1 MAKSSL
7 SSDTRDDTRDNTRE
21 DKRRAPNPAWLA
33 LPLMLFAFVSLTVGV
48 LASRTVR
55 QPYQTE
61 FYHAF
66 FSDTLHMKVWLATAA
81 LAFGCFQLLTAA
93 RIYHL
98 LRFPPPG
105 RFYNIVH
112 RSSGWIAIALTL
124 PVAYNCLVELGFGT
138 YDLRV
143 YIHSVL
149 GSIIYGVFVAKLLL
163 VRSSRYP
170 GWALPIAGSVLFTVL
185 LGLWLTSALWFLTTF
200 PISL

>member
-1 MAKSSL
+1 MGETPTS
-7 SSDTRDDTRDNTRE
+7 E
-21 DKRRAPNPAWLA
+21 KRRSPNPAWLA
-33 LPLMLFAFVSLTVGV
+33 IPLALMAVISLTVGL

-55 QPYQTE
+55 QPYPNE

-66 FSDTLHMKVWLATAA
+66 FSDTLHMKVWLSTVA

-93 RIYHL
+93 RIYSL

-112 RSSGWIAIALTL
+112 RWSGRIAIAFTL
-124 PVAYNCLVELGFGT
+124 PVAFNCLVELGFGT
-138 YDLRV
+138 YDPRV
-143 YIHSVL
+143 YIHSIL
-149 GSIIYGVFVAKLLL
+149 GSIVYGVFVAKVLL
-163 VRSSRYP
+163 VRSARYP
-170 GWALPIAGSVLFTVL
+170 GWALPIAGSVLFTTL

>member
-1 MAKSSL
+1 MGETL
-7 SSDTRDDTRDNTRE
+7 TR
-21 DKRRAPNPAWLA
+21 DKRRIRSPAWLA
-33 LPLMLFAFVSLTVGV
+33 IPLALMALISLTVGV
-48 LASRTVR
+48 LASRTIR
-55 QPYQTE
+55 QPYPNA

-66 FSDTLHMKVWLATAA
+66 FSDTLHMKVWLSTAA

-93 RIYHL
+93 RIYQL

-112 RSSGWIAIALTL
+112 RWSGWFAIAFTL

-143 YIHSVL
+143 YIHSIL

-163 VRSSRYP
+163 VHSTRYP
-170 GWALPIAGSVLFTVL
+170 GWALPIAGSVLFTTL